1 MKLTYIELLQD
12 FDHYSEHWEDPL
24 QDALEDA
31 TEVATH
37 SSILVLKNPMDRG
50 AWRATTRGVA
60 KSQTWLGDRSHT
72 Q

>member
-12 FDHYSEHWEDPL
+12 FDHYSEHWEDAP
-24 QDALEDA
+24 EDA

-50 AWRATTRGVA
+50 AWRATTHGVA
-60 KSQTWLGDRSHT
+60 KGQT
-72 Q
+72 